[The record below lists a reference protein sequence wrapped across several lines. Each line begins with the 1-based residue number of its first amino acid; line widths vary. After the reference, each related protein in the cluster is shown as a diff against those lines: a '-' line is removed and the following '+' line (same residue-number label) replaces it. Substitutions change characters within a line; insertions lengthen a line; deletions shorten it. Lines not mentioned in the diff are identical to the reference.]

1 MCVCRLLRLNLVCL
15 IRADWRKLLKTL
27 FSSTAAPAHLWAQKQ
42 ISSVCNVIWHILLV
56 ASVGCSMRN
65 NSISQETFSWFS
77 VRSEQ
82 FLILFWKRFFC
93 MHFMHLLSS
102 MMRAAEPC
110 QPLYHCMGKSR
121 TGHLTCIHFFFFS
134 IGWIEWLHRRKGQ
147 RLLLCMRLH
156 PPLQG
161 EPLTFDRKCV
171 IFTACLTW
179 ALEGRD
185 TNRLCGHPPNV
196 VTAQKRFEKQSHF
209 LLWLPMQ

>member
-82 FLILFWKRFFC
+82 FLILFWKRFFVC
-93 MHFMHLLSS
+93 TLCIFCHPWWEQLNRASHCITVWGNQGQATSPVFTSSSFPLVGYSDFTAGRANGCSCAWDCILHFRVSL
-102 MMRAAEPC
+102 
-110 QPLYHCMGKSR
+110 
-121 TGHLTCIHFFFFS
+121 
-134 IGWIEWLHRRKGQ
+134 W
-147 RLLLCMRLH
+147 
-156 PPLQG
+156 
-161 EPLTFDRKCV
+161 PLTGSV
-171 IFTACLTW
+171 
-179 ALEGRD
+179 
-185 TNRLCGHPPNV
+185 
-196 VTAQKRFEKQSHF
+196 
-209 LLWLPMQ
+209 